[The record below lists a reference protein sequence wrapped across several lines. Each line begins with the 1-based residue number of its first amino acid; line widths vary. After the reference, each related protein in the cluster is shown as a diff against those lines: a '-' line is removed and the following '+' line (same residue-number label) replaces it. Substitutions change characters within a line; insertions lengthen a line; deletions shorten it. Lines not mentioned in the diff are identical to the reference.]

1 MWYSI
6 NRGWNF
12 DRSLKFAL
20 LDRVCSRDFQE
31 HIWSMP
37 LVSGSN
43 IVIGGGGASSSGNL
57 YVLDTSCNIVKTISF
72 SGHLKE
78 GYLADVDDNGNL
90 DWVGGLTQP
99 NGENFAVVVMDIFV
113 DPSPT
118 TSTLPLGT
126 LSDIAGKNNVRSII
140 PARLGGTAYGV
151 FIETSQYQA
160 DNYRQS
166 FLSVVK
172 LSNLYLVGRINLE
185 GWNFSSAV
193 AGDFDSASG
202 TEEIIVGLWSG
213 GEKNPI
219 YIIDLE
225 KVSLREEIKTALKT
239 GETVGSHALSVYNID
254 SQDYLELLV
263 GGNKG
268 CFYVFEIMDKRSRQS
283 VYSNHYRRDQNLNA
297 VFPP

>member
-78 GYLADVDDNGNL
+78 GYLADVDGDNQL

-99 NGENFAVVVMDIFV
+99 SGANYAVVVNNIFGTH
-113 DPSPT
+113 SQ
-118 TSTLPLGT
+118 STVHLGT
-126 LSDIAGKNNVRSII
+126 LSEIAGKNNVRSII
-140 PARLGGTAYGV
+140 PARIGGDLYGIFV
-151 FIETSQYQA
+151 ETSQLQA
-160 DNYRQS
+160 DGYRKS

-172 LSNLYLVGRINLE
+172 LSNLGVLGRIELV

-193 AGDFDSASG
+193 AGDFDSAQG
-202 TEEIIVGLWSG
+202 TGEIIVGLWSG

-225 KVSLREEIKTALKT
+225 RVSLREEIKSALKT

-254 SQDYLELLV
+254 SQGYLELLV
-263 GGNKG
+263 AENKG

-283 VYSNHYRRDQNLNA
+283 VYSNHYRRDRNLNA
-297 VFPP
+297 VFPPP